1 MLELW
6 ENVYMNDDNC
16 LGKLSLTFSKD
27 TVTLSTSKTMLTQ
40 SGWEICLSENLLTN
54 GKYFGFAHSKALDRG
69 FLKQDVLFENIYLF
83 IRNCHF
89 QPENEIEWV
98 LGNRQEL
105 VELMIERFP
114 NGHVTSFYW
123 CVVVHFTV
131 LLRLFWNKTCF
142 FRKDRCGGIKVS
154 M

>member
-1 MLELW
+1 MLGLW

-40 SGWEICLSENLLTN
+40 SGWEICPSENLLTN

-89 QPENEIEWV
+89 QPENEIECVGQQAGIGGTHDWEIPKWTRDF
-98 LGNRQEL
+98 LLL
-105 VELMIERFP
+105 VCCGP
-114 NGHVTSFYW
+114 
-123 CVVVHFTV
+123 FTV